1 MKVASSP
8 GIFQNVMKN
17 IFADMSKVRSFID
30 DILVAIKGSYEQRL
44 VVLNK
49 VLKLPKKGFK
59 INLRNSL
66 FAVE

>member
-1 MKVASSP
+1 MKVASSL